1 MKLSTQLMYA
11 GNPREAADQVRAL
24 EDAGLDTVWVPEAYG
39 FDSPTLMGYL
49 AAKTEKVEIG
59 AAILNIYSRTP
70 SALLQT
76 AAGLDNVSQ
85 GRAIIGLG
93 ASGPQVIEGFHGV
106 PYDKPLGRTK
116 EIIELIRSGLR
127 RETLVHDGIF
137 TLPLPEGQGTGL
149 GKPLK
154 LLTRPERPS
163 IPLYIA
169 ALGPKSVE
177 GAAEYAD
184 GWLPFLFVPEK
195 AGQVWGDALAAGTAK
210 RQEGLAPLE
219 ICAGGMV
226 AIGEGPETKALLDFA
241 RPLVALYVGG
251 MGARGKN
258 FYNDLAVK
266 YGYEQE
272 AKEIQDLYL
281 GGNKRDAEAKVPLE
295 LLELGNLVGPASY
308 VKERIAAF
316 AEAGRDQPPGDAGLR
331 RPAGDDPSAPRAGR
345 LTLRHGVDA
354 DQAVHHVV
362 PALLRATLRHVRDR
376 RVRHGDERAAVV
388 RLERHDDGVLDDGLR
403 LALVL
408 PAPGEGEPPRPVDL
422 GVGPRDRGSD
432 AGAVDPEPS
441 AEPRVDVVRRATELR
456 PPPGGQLFGVG
467 PGGEDPL
474 GRGGDRAGDRD
485 RAGAHGVSSGS
496 AARCCSRRSRA
507 LPHIRR
513 VLIAHV
519 ARSSRLPGTSRTTV
533 VRPRFSLVTTPAPSS
548 TRRCLSTAGRV
559 TARRS
564 ARSLIDASPS
574 ASRSRIE
581 RRGADATAAADR
593 IQPIVHH
600 MVKYR

>member
-1 MKLSTQLMYA
+1 VKLSTQLMYS

-49 AAKTEKVEIG
+49 AAKTERIEIG
-59 AAILNIYSRTP
+59 SAILNVYSRTP

-116 EIIELIRSGLR
+116 EIIELIRAGLR

-137 TLPLPEGQGTGL
+137 TLPLPEDQGTGL

-195 AGQVWGDALAAGTAK
+195 AGPVWGDALAAGTAR
-210 RQEGLAPLE
+210 RQEDLSPLE

-281 GGNKRDAEAKVPLE
+281 GGNKRDAEARVPLE

-308 VKERIAAF
+308 VRERIAAF
-316 AEAGRDQPPGDAGLR
+316 AEAGVTNLQVM
-331 RPAGDDPSAPRAGR
+331 PASDDPPATIRQ
-345 LTLRHGVDA
+345 LRELVD
-354 DQAVHHVV
+354 
-362 PALLRATLRHVRDR
+362 
-376 RVRHGDERAAVV
+376 
-388 RLERHDDGVLDDGLR
+388 
-403 LALVL
+403 
-408 PAPGEGEPPRPVDL
+408 
-422 GVGPRDRGSD
+422 
-432 AGAVDPEPS
+432 
-441 AEPRVDVVRRATELR
+441 
-456 PPPGGQLFGVG
+456 
-467 PGGEDPL
+467 
-474 GRGGDRAGDRD
+474 
-485 RAGAHGVSSGS
+485 
-496 AARCCSRRSRA
+496 
-507 LPHIRR
+507 
-513 VLIAHV
+513 
-519 ARSSRLPGTSRTTV
+519 
-533 VRPRFSLVTTPAPSS
+533 
-548 TRRCLSTAGRV
+548 
-559 TARRS
+559 
-564 ARSLIDASPS
+564 
-574 ASRSRIE
+574 
-581 RRGADATAAADR
+581 
-593 IQPIVHH
+593 
-600 MVKYR
+600 